1 MSSALSR
8 RVCTQPSVTAG
19 ACVSSWKRSP
29 TGVARW
35 RLLSA
40 GMCCGISFF
49 SLGCHRPGSKTAA
62 SRTSCSSGWAS
73 AAVCDACEKKRSSSG
88 TRRYGTVRYCSSSS
102 ASGGRSAP
110 SKEGSCFRWSTSSS
124 RSIRTSTPSSLL
136 TSCCG
141 SADDGGARGLVTP
154 NTLRSLRSSQ
164 DEFSACSACLVI
176 AAALSVR
183 PKAETTNAP
192 DEASCRH
199 ERSASSGIHGQIS
212 GSASEVGTM
221 SILKRKTM
229 SRKKPSSGKFS
240 SSSRDSPERY
250 AGSSEEPPA
259 WVWPCVAVGK
269 AMCRQSWRSSASSA
283 TPNSIERSNPKRTRL
298 GRWCGRCAAK

>member
-1 MSSALSR
+1 MASSTMRS
-8 RVCTQPSVTAG
+8 TDSVTAAG
-19 ACVSSWKRSP
+19 DLVSSLKRMP
-29 TGVARW
+29 AGVARCA
-35 RLLSA
+35 RDGAGTHLGSSLLRS
-40 GMCCGISFF
+40 S
-49 SLGCHRPGSKTAA
+49 CHWPGSKSVA
-62 SRTSCSSGWAS
+62 SS
-73 AAVCDACEKKRSSSG
+73 AACSLAEPSACTCDGCEKKRSSSG